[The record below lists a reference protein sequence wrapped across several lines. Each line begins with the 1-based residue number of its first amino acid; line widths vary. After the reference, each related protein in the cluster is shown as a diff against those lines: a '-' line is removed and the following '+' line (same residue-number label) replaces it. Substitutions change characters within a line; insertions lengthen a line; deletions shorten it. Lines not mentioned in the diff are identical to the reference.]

1 MRPIYSWIL
10 ATAVGVALSLGIIL
24 LLIAADRMIARND
37 LLRLQSTSIR
47 FEEVQQPRMEIDT
60 NPAVELHACRGA
72 ASTPVWKH
80 IQYGIK
86 QFGQVAIFVGSRR
99 QKDSELNEWRLLAI
113 RWPGEVHDVTFE
125 CVRKAVIEAGAVKD
139 ASEIK
144 NEAALGPF
152 RIESGGVNTS
162 QNDPNICLIRI
173 RFGPLS
179 DYVTQSAAFRIDDI
193 EKWMLTAP
201 RIIENP

>member
-1 MRPIYSWIL
+1 MRPIYSWPL
-10 ATAVGVALSLGIIL
+10 ATAVGVAVSLAHIM

-37 LLRLQSTSIR
+37 LPKVQSKSVR
-47 FEEVQQPRMEIDT
+47 FEVVPQPRMNIDT
-60 NPAVELHACRGA
+60 NPSDELHAFSGA

-99 QKDSELNEWRLLAI
+99 RTDSELNEWRLLAI

-125 CVRKAVIEAGAVKD
+125 CVRKAVIEAGAVQNE
-139 ASEIK
+139 SEIE
-144 NEAALGPF
+144 NEAAIGPF
-152 RIESGGVNTS
+152 RIESEGVRTS
-162 QNDPNICLIRI
+162 ENDSSKCLIRI
-173 RFGPLS
+173 RFGS
-179 DYVTQSAAFRIDDI
+179 IDYLTRSVEFRIDDI

-201 RIIENP
+201 RITEDQ